1 MEEPPAQFE
10 TLDLN
15 EVLCAFVSPSAVEPE
30 ATNAL
35 KRGKW
40 GKAISASNSAYCSKV
55 DAPYWD
61 DMGKWGGCRRD
72 PGAFALLQ
80 FRASGNPLDPFFLG
94 RASQMVN

>member
-40 GKAISASNSAYCSKV
+40 GKAISASNSAYCTKV

-61 DMGKWGGCRRD
+61 DMGKWGG
-72 PGAFALLQ
+72 GAEEILAHLL
-80 FRASGNPLDPFFLG
+80 FFNFG
-94 RASQMVN
+94 RPATPWTLSFSAVPARW